1 MAKKKQEK
9 AESCPQ
15 CHQPLEEGG
24 ELQACLICRSL
35 FCQSCAV
42 LDYGRQFCSM
52 RCRGFF
58 FYGDGDETE
67 KDF

>member
-1 MAKKKQEK
+1 MATKKEK
-9 AESCPQ
+9 KVDRCPRCGLPAAERD
-15 CHQPLEEGG
+15 
-24 ELQACLICRSL
+24 LQVCMICRSL
-35 FCQSCAV
+35 FCQECAV
-42 LDYGRQFCSM
+42 RDYGRQFCSL

>member
-1 MAKKKQEK
+1 M
-9 AESCPQ
+9 
-15 CHQPLEEGG
+15 
-24 ELQACLICRSL
+24 ICRSL
-35 FCQSCAV
+35 FCQECAV
-42 LDYGRQFCSM
+42 RDYGRQFCSL

>member
-1 MAKKKQEK
+1 MAAKKPKEVERCPLCGQPV
-9 AESCPQ
+9 AE
-15 CHQPLEEGG
+15 GD
-24 ELQACLICRSL
+24 LQACIICRSL
-35 FCQSCAV
+35 FCQECAV
-42 LDYGRQFCSM
+42 LDYGRQFCTL